1 MPKWRNE
8 YRRCD
13 NCRREYRPQRETQ
26 SYCSRA
32 CRRQAAYGRE
42 RFKAATVGRRE
53 RRLEASDKLS
63 GSLVAGSFRNG
74 VFSSTEPI
82 PCKPTKLHSALYR
95 RQPQA
100 RLRAGASIKGTR
112 KGTGHSTEAHGHPS
126 KAEGARPRAS
136 RPRLS
141 PRRALARQ
149 MDLKESDRSELTE
162 GHPGRRCHA
171 ASCGSM
177 NSRDM
182 QLDLAHVEKTA
193 TREARDDF
201 DEAYTADIAL
211 GNN

>member
-26 SYCSRA
+26 SYCNRD
-32 CRRQAAYGRE
+32 CRRAAAYGRE
-42 RFKAATVGRRE
+42 RFKAGTAGRRR
-53 RRLEASDKLS
+53 RRLEASDKLP

-149 MDLKESDRSELTE
+149 MDLKESDRRSPREALSRSELRLDE
-162 GHPGRRCHA
+162 LQRHA
-171 ASCGSM
+171 IRFCTCRE
-177 NSRDM
+177 NSDSRG
-182 QLDLAHVEKTA
+182 
-193 TREARDDF
+193 AR
-201 DEAYTADIAL
+201 
-211 GNN
+211 